1 MILKTVLFLFF
12 VYFILIFLY
21 SIITKILKVI
31 VKLQTQDEQNG
42 SLIIKNLGNLKA

>member
-21 SIITKILKVI
+21 NIKAKTLKVI
-31 VKLQTQDEQNG
+31 VKLQTQDKQNG
-42 SLIIKNLGNLKA
+42 FLIIKNLGNLKA